1 MILDGALELE
11 NNFSLPGS
19 GVPSKNGTNYVDMR
33 SVCEPGAGK
42 PLYVVL
48 HALQTMTESGSA
60 ALVQFNVQ
68 IANNSTFSL
77 DAAGNPY
84 TPVCSPMFG
93 AAVHFLRGFP
103 LQFQW
108 HAMAIPP
115 TDPAILDLV
124 DAAPRFMR
132 IQYFNRSLNTTAD
145 FCTGSFRVYV
155 VQELA
160 TGLGASALYNSGF

>member
-19 GVPSKNGTNYVDMR
+19 AVLSKNGTNYVDMR

-48 HALQTMTESGSA
+48 HALTGIAETGTA

-68 IANNSTFSL
+68 IAN
-77 DAAGNPY
+77 DAAFTLDSY

-93 AAVHFLRGFP
+93 AGVHHLGGFP

-132 IQYFNRSLNTTAD
+132 IQYFNRSLNTTTD
-145 FCTGSFRVYV
+145 FCSGSFRVYV